1 MTHRVAPARV
11 RAFSMIEVI
20 VVVVILGVLMLA
32 VVPRLRSGRD
42 REVEAA
48 AERVADLL
56 SAAARRD
63 ALTSQRL
70 ALEYDKRTGVIRLMT
85 MGSAEDEVAAP
96 SLHIWRQ
103 DPVTPTVSLVDV
115 LLKEAQTD
123 GVPLDA
129 SNWRVEF
136 PQNTL
141 RPALTIILTDEQG
154 DNPYRVDLP
163 ARGTR
168 ASTAPG
174 LTLPPGS
181 VEGAGTIDLD
191 QSGKGNVT
199 W

>member
-1 MTHRVAPARV
+1 
-11 RAFSMIEVI
+11 MIEVI

-70 ALEYDKRTGVIRLMT
+70 ALEYDKKTGVIRLMT

-96 SLHIWRQ
+96 SLHTWRQ
-103 DPVTPTVSLVDV
+103 DPVTPTVSVGDV
-115 LLKEAQTD
+115 VLKEAQTD
-123 GVPLDA
+123 GVPLDP
-129 SNWRVEF
+129 SSWRVEF

-163 ARGTR
+163 SRGTR
-168 ASTAPG
+168 AMTTPG

-191 QSGKGNVT
+191 QTGKGNVT